1 MGLHSRY
8 MVKSGWEEGPLL
20 AKFVIVSI
28 LEVQFWVGIT
38 RVINLMY

>member
-8 MVKSGWEEGPLL
+8 MVKSGWEEDPLL

-28 LEVQFWVGIT
+28 LEVQFWIGMT